1 MSGERFVSATVEAP
15 PVTLLRDAAV
25 RDGVVVLEFR
35 LRTGGRSYPVRI
47 DQPLP
52 EGLDVADADF
62 RPGAAPDE
70 WALVEGS
77 VRIDADVPGGGRT
90 LVLGLS
96 TAPDATVPETF
107 APPTLSLRDTTGGDE
122 DGATQGADPETLDEA
137 IRRVEAGEAPGP
149 DLSDRIP
156 DAKEPDDEGAA
167 VTREQV
173 AERNEELMWLRA
185 RAAVAER
192 EREQLRATVRDL
204 RDALAEVD
212 GVDADSL
219 PVPDD
224 DS

>member
-1 MSGERFVSATVEAP
+1 MSEERFASTTVEAP

-35 LRTGGRSYPVRI
+35 LRTEGRSSPVRI
-47 DQPLP
+47 HQPLP

-70 WALVEGS
+70 WAFVEGG
-77 VRIDADVPGGGRT
+77 VRIDADVPSGGRT

-96 TAPDATVPETF
+96 VAPDTTVPESL
-107 APPTLSLRDTTGGDE
+107 APPTLSLRDATGGDE
-122 DGATQGADPETLDEA
+122 DAGTQGADPETLDEA

-185 RAAVAER
+185 RAVVAER
-192 EREQLRATVRDL
+192 EREQLRAAVSDL
-204 RDALAEVD
+204 RTALAEVD
-212 GVDADSL
+212 GVDPDSL
-219 PVPDD
+219 PALDD
-224 DS
+224 DP

>member
-35 LRTGGRSYPVRI
+35 LRTEGRSSPVRI
-47 DQPLP
+47 HQPLP

-62 RPGAAPDE
+62 QSGATPDE
-70 WALVEGS
+70 WAFAEGG

-90 LVLGLS
+90 LTLGLS
-96 TAPDATVPETF
+96 LAPDTTVPESFT
-107 APPTLSLRDTTGGDE
+107 PPRLSLRDATGGDG
-122 DGATQGADPETLDEA
+122 DTATQGADPETLDEA

-156 DAKEPDDEGAA
+156 DAEAPEDEGA
-167 VTREQV
+167 VLTREQI

-185 RAAVAER
+185 RAVVAER
-192 EREQLRATVRDL
+192 ERERLRATVREL
-204 RDALAEVD
+204 RDALAEAD

-219 PVPDD
+219 PTLDD
-224 DS
+224 DL